1 MKVRNPHGNRQ
12 FLAGGGEMGELT
24 RAKDWSKTPVG
35 EPENWP
41 QSLRTTLG
49 IVLNSKFP
57 MFLWWGPEL
66 ICFYNDAYRLSL
78 GESGKHPDILGVRAE
93 EAWPEIWEII
103 KPLIDQVLAGGESTW
118 AEDQLIPIFRNGK
131 LEDVY
136 WTFSYSPVNDESNK
150 IAGVLVTCTETTG
163 KVNTFKSLEESNR
176 RYFNNIMQAPV
187 AMSIFRGKDHV
198 VEIANELM
206 LELMGKPAEEILY
219 KPLFEGLSEAKGQG
233 LEQLIDRV
241 YSTGQKF
248 TANERAINLPRKGK
262 LVTVY
267 VNFVC
272 EALKESDGTVSGIIA
287 TATDVT
293 EQVTSQKKLEASEKE
308 FRQLAD
314 LLPAMVWTTDS
325 HGSQTFASKRWKEFT
340 GLDPYDESTF
350 EKMAHPDDLASIIKT
365 WTDCLLS
372 GKVYKTQVRL
382 KSKFGDYQ
390 WFSAN
395 GEPVRNEKGEID
407 KWIGTFV
414 NIHEQ
419 KTTEESLT
427 IALHRVEESEK
438 RFRETVK
445 QAPLGITILRGPKF
459 VVEVANQTFLQIVD
473 RQESEFVGN
482 PLFDSLPE
490 LKEIVGPLL
499 TGVQTSGI
507 PFYATE
513 ISVTLHRYG
522 KRELSYFNLVY
533 HPLRE
538 EDNEIM
544 GIIVV
549 ATDVTESVRAKH
561 LLMESE
567 KQFRDFVMQSPIPMT
582 IFRGEE
588 FVIEMANKVMYEK
601 IWRRKEEEVA
611 GKKLLDVFPEL
622 KDQKYPELLHEV
634 LSTGKIHRENESV
647 AFVQGDDGLKKF
659 YLDFEYSPLY
669 EADGLVSGIMVTV
682 NDVTEKVEARR
693 KVEESEKRFRNVADN
708 APVLIWM
715 AGIDKLCTFFNT
727 AWLDFRGRT
736 MEQEIGVGWTEGV
749 HPEDF
754 SACFDTYSAAFDKR
768 EKFYME
774 CRLKRN
780 DGEYRWVSN
789 RGVPRFT
796 ADGVF
801 EGYIGACMDIHEQF
815 IYQQKLK
822 EEEEKLNIVIEASE
836 LGMWEFDLI
845 TGEVNYSDRY
855 LEILGYKNRVD
866 LTQQQI
872 LDRLHPDDLPIRDE
886 AYKKAFMNGFLH
898 YEMRLVRE
906 DTSIHWGEGKGKV
919 FYDEEGTPIRMLG
932 TLRDITDEKNH
943 QQELLESEQ
952 KFRLL
957 ADSMPQ
963 YIWTSD
969 TEGNLNYFNQSVYDF
984 SGLTSEQIAE
994 GGWLQIVHPDDRDE
1008 NVKVWINSV
1017 KTGKDFLF
1025 EHRFRRH
1032 DGEYRWQ
1039 LSRAVP
1045 KKDAAGTIQMWVGTS
1060 TDIQDQKTFAYDLEK
1075 QVRERTREL
1084 EQKNRE
1090 LEKMNSELQSFT
1102 YISSHDLQE
1111 PLRKIQTF
1119 ASRLLEKEEKNLS
1132 KSGKDYFFRMQEAA
1146 FRMQTLIEDLLAYSR
1161 TNTAEVV
1168 FQNTDL
1174 KEIIEEVKNELK
1186 ETIVEKQAII
1196 EVLETCEANIIPF
1209 QFRQLIINLVSN
1221 SLKFSRRESSPH
1233 IKIKCSVVEG
1243 QQPAIDLLSPEK
1255 KYCHLSIS
1263 DNGIG
1268 FDPQYKNRIF
1278 EVFQRLHGKEEYKG
1292 TGIGLAIVKKIV
1304 ENHRGIIIAQG
1315 EENNGATFDI
1325 YFPID

>member
-1 MKVRNPHGNRQ
+1 MKGQNPHSNRQ
-12 FLAGGGEMGELT
+12 FPVGGGEMGKLI
-24 RAKDWSKTPVG
+24 RAKDWSKTPLG
-35 EPENWP
+35 EPVIWP
-41 QSLRTTLG
+41 QSLRTTLS

-66 ICFYNDAYRLSL
+66 ICFYNDAYRPSL
-78 GESGKHPDILGVRAE
+78 GKDGKHPAILGMKAE
-93 EAWPEIWEII
+93 EAWPEIWDII

-131 LEDVY
+131 IEDVY
-136 WTFSYSPVNDESNK
+136 WTFSHSPVSDESDK

-163 KVNTFKSLEESNR
+163 KVNTFKSLEKINR

-187 AMSIFRGKDHV
+187 AMSIFRGKDHT

-206 LELMGKPAEEILY
+206 LELMGKSAEEILFR
-219 KPLFEGLSEAKGQG
+219 PLFEGLPEAQGQG
-233 LEQLIDRV
+233 LEQLIDWV
-241 YSTGQKF
+241 YATGEKF
-248 TANERAINLPRKGK
+248 TANERAINLPRNGK
-262 LVTVY
+262 IATVY

-272 EALKESDGTVSGIIA
+272 EALKEPDGMVSGVIA
-287 TATDVT
+287 TATEVT
-293 EQVTSQKKLEASEKE
+293 EQVAAKGKLEASEKE

-314 LLPAMVWTTDS
+314 SLPALVWTTDRQ
-325 HGSQTFASKRWKEFT
+325 GAQTFASKRWKEFT
-340 GLDPYDESTF
+340 GLDPYNESTF
-350 EKMAHPDDLASIIKT
+350 EKMVHPDDLESIIKI
-365 WTDCLLS
+365 WTDCLAS

-390 WFSAN
+390 WFSVN
-395 GEPVRNEKGEID
+395 GEPVKNEKGEIE
-407 KWIGTFV
+407 KWIGTFA

-427 IALHRVEESEK
+427 VALHRVEESEK
-438 RFRETVK
+438 RFRDTVK

-459 VVEVANQTFLQIVD
+459 VVEMANETYLQIVD
-473 RQESEFVGN
+473 RKESDFVGN

-490 LKEIVGPLL
+490 VQEIVDPLL
-499 TGVQTSGI
+499 TGVLATGI

-522 KRELSYFNLVY
+522 KQELSYFNLVY

-538 EDNEIM
+538 ENSEIT

-549 ATDVTESVRAKH
+549 ATEVTESVKAKH
-561 LLMESE
+561 FLMESE
-567 KQFRDFVMQSPIPMT
+567 KQFRNFVMQSPIPMT
-582 IFRGEE
+582 IFRGEDY
-588 FVIEMANKVMYEK
+588 VIEMANKVMYEK
-601 IWRRKEEEVA
+601 IWRRKAEDVI
-611 GKKLLDVFPEL
+611 GKKLLDEFPEL
-622 KDQKYPELLHEV
+622 EEQKYPELLHEV
-634 LSTGKIHRENESV
+634 LTTGKIYRENESV
-647 AFVQGDDGLKKF
+647 AFVQGDDGLRKF
-659 YLDFEYSPLY
+659 YFDFEYSPLY
-669 EADGLVSGIMVTV
+669 ETDGTVSGIMVTV
-682 NDVTEKVEARR
+682 NDITEQVEARR
-693 KVEESEKRFRNVADN
+693 KVEESEKRFRNIADN

-715 AGIDKLCTFFNT
+715 AGTDTLSTFFNT

-736 MEQEIGVGWTEGV
+736 MEQEIGKGWIEGV
-749 HPEDF
+749 HPDDF
-754 SACFDTYSAAFDKR
+754 STCFDTYSTAFDKR

-789 RGVPRFT
+789 KGVPRFT
-796 ADGVF
+796 TDGVF

-815 IYQQKLK
+815 TYQQKLK
-822 EEEEKLNIVIEASE
+822 EEEEKLNIVINASE
-836 LGMWEFDLI
+836 LGMWELDLV
-845 TGEVNYSDRY
+845 TREVHYSDRY
-855 LEILGYKNRVD
+855 IEILGYNERID
-866 LTQQQI
+866 LTHQQI
-872 LDRLHPDDLPIRDE
+872 LAHLHPDDLAIREE
-886 AYKKAFMNGFLH
+886 AFRQAFITGFLH
-898 YEMRLVRE
+898 YEMRLIWE
-906 DTSIHWGEGKGKV
+906 DKSIHWAEGKGKV
-919 FYDEEGTPIRMLG
+919 FYDNEGTPVRMLG

-963 YIWTSD
+963 HIWTSD
-969 TEGNLNYFNQSVYDF
+969 TEGNLNYFNQSVFDF
-984 SGLTSEQIAE
+984 SGLTPQQITQ
-994 GGWLQIVHPDDRDE
+994 GGWLQIVHPNDRE
-1008 NVKVWINSV
+1008 GNIKAWTNAVV
-1017 KTGKDFLF
+1017 TGKDFLF

-1045 KKDAAGTIQMWVGTS
+1045 KKDAAGNIQMWVGTS
-1060 TDIQDQKTFAYDLEK
+1060 TDIQDQKTFAYNLEK
-1075 QVRERTREL
+1075 QVKERTREL

-1090 LEKMNSELQSFT
+1090 LEKMNTELQSFT

-1119 ASRLLEKEEKNLS
+1119 ASRLLEKEEQNLS
-1132 KSGKDYFFRMQEAA
+1132 KSGKNYFARMQEAA

-1161 TNTAEVV
+1161 TNTAEVK
-1168 FQNTDL
+1168 FLNTDL
-1174 KEIIEEVKNELK
+1174 NEIIEEVKNELK
-1186 ETIVEKQAII
+1186 EIIVEKQAII

-1221 SLKFSRRESSPH
+1221 SLKFSRQETVPH
-1233 IKIKCSVVEG
+1233 IKIKCSVKEG
-1243 QQPAIDLLSPEK
+1243 QQLAIDLLSPDK
-1255 KYCHLSIS
+1255 KYCHLTVS

-1268 FDPQYKNRIF
+1268 FDPQYKTRIF
-1278 EVFQRLHGKEEYKG
+1278 EVFQRLHGREEYKG

-1304 ENHRGIIIAQG
+1304 ENHRGVIIAQG